1 MGSKLYI
8 SEHVANIAGSQL
20 RIGILHAR
28 WNDSIIQALVKGC
41 IARLT
46 EFGVKEEN
54 IVVETV
60 PGLFELPFG
69 SKLFIDKQK
78 ALGQPL
84 DAVIPIGVLIKG
96 STMHFEYICDSVTHQ
111 LMKLNFE
118 AGIPIIFG
126 VLTCLTEEQAEAR
139 AGLIE
144 GKMHNHGEDWGAAA
158 VEMALKFRV

>member
-1 MGSKLYI
+1 MAVKGLGQVDQKYDGS
-8 SEHVANIAGSQL
+8 SL

-28 WNDSIIQALVKGC
+28 WNESIIANLVKGC
-41 IARLT
+41 VDRLKDL
-46 EFGVKEEN
+46 GVKEEN
-54 IVVETV
+54 IIVESI
-60 PGLFELPFG
+60 PGSFELPYG
-69 SKLFIDKQK
+69 TKLLTEKYQK
-78 ALGQPL
+78 LDQPL

-96 STMHFEYICDSVTHQ
+96 LTMHFEYICDSVTHQ

-118 AGIPIIFG
+118 LGLPVIFG
-126 VLTCLTEEQAEAR
+126 VLTCLTDEQAEAR